1 MLYTILLF
9 LGIFL
14 AFRYITILRLDT
26 LNSWSMSAA
35 YLLKVIVGFYF
46 LYIYTVVYG
55 KGSLSADAG
64 AFMSES
70 KILNDVFFKSPG
82 DFFKLLTGL
91 GNQEPLVARYLQETS
106 HWDSGAQ
113 AIISD
118 NRNIM
123 RVHSVIHF
131 FSFGNPAIHVL
142 LMCFFSLLGIKQLF
156 LGLKE
161 RSRIKDFYLFYL
173 LLLFPSVLFWTS
185 GILKEPLMVLGL
197 GLFVR
202 GVLSN
207 DARNK
212 KWFHA
217 ILGCLLLLAFKP
229 YVLFCIVP
237 ALLFY
242 GLYTIIPRYK
252 ALTAFAIFL
261 FLGTSV
267 TFFFSEQREKFVHL
281 LSRKQYDFKNVGKG
295 GLHAESDSCFY
306 FFKPDQIS
314 ELVIEGDSVSID
326 KEMDALIL
334 MHGAIDEPKAVKLTP
349 TGEKWFIYFRNDRS
363 DGFIPTT
370 MIDDSFGQLILNI
383 PEALL
388 NSLLRP
394 HIFDPGSWLKYP
406 AMLEILLLYGFLI
419 YAFFHRKKLSV
430 EEKGLIWSIVIFVVS
445 LSLIIG
451 WVTPVLGAIVRYRIP
466 AFIGILLLALLII
479 QPKKTINHE

>member
-173 LLLFPSVLFWTS
+173 LFGCGVRHEYRAIDSKFLTGVCNSL
-185 GILKEPLMVLGL
+185 GMVT
-197 GLFVR
+197 
-202 GVLSN
+202 
-207 DARNK
+207 
-212 KWFHA
+212 
-217 ILGCLLLLAFKP
+217 C
-229 YVLFCIVP
+229 
-237 ALLFY
+237 
-242 GLYTIIPRYK
+242 T
-252 ALTAFAIFL
+252 
-261 FLGTSV
+261 GTNYS
-267 TFFFSEQREKFVHL
+267 TGFFSF
-281 LSRKQYDFKNVGKG
+281 RK
-295 GLHAESDSCFY
+295 C
-306 FFKPDQIS
+306 
-314 ELVIEGDSVSID
+314 
-326 KEMDALIL
+326 
-334 MHGAIDEPKAVKLTP
+334 
-349 TGEKWFIYFRNDRS
+349 
-363 DGFIPTT
+363 
-370 MIDDSFGQLILNI
+370 
-383 PEALL
+383 
-388 NSLLRP
+388 
-394 HIFDPGSWLKYP
+394 
-406 AMLEILLLYGFLI
+406 
-419 YAFFHRKKLSV
+419 
-430 EEKGLIWSIVIFVVS
+430 
-445 LSLIIG
+445 
-451 WVTPVLGAIVRYRIP
+451 
-466 AFIGILLLALLII
+466 
-479 QPKKTINHE
+479 